1 VDLPRLV
8 LCGVVILSVILLG
21 TGCFQPSTPPLPS
34 PEVEGSAPS
43 EQLEDQAE
51 DFEIYEEEDVEEE
64 FELLEEDVRGPGATL
79 RGTIKNAKTKK
90 PVPGASVTVTLS
102 TGGRFDALTNGDGHY
117 IFSFP
122 SLPSRITKATFTA
135 SREGYRTFT
144 KKLTLKEGKTTTLN
158 VSLKPTY
165 PILKGVV
172 KDKKGR
178 PLEGAI
184 VRLQRGGAVYS
195 TTTDRKGSYL
205 IQDISPGTYTL
216 TVTKSG
222 YRPFSR
228 SVTLGMGKTVVV
240 NIRME
245 AEPGSTPTA
254 LSKWTVM
261 VYMDADNDLYYE
273 QDLEE
278 MERVRYTPQVQVV
291 VQLDTFG
298 YGGTYRYHI
307 RGGNTPYEGDLV
319 ETLPEQNM
327 ADPAT
332 LRDFVIWAMRNYP
345 AERYLLVLW
354 DHGGGWLKRGPSS
367 RGFLVDETIGDI
379 MSTGELISALN
390 GVPRKVDV
398 LAFDACLMQMV
409 EVAYEITSRVPSVKC
424 LDYLVASEE
433 VMWTAWSEEGIRSG
447 LPYHT
452 ILADLV
458 ANPSMSP
465 LSLVRIMV
473 SRYQGYWSS
482 FSRVTLSAVDL
493 SRFRSSAQSVL
504 DNFATVLR
512 QSPYREQIFG
522 AASSAQAYDP
532 EGNYQ
537 YRDLYDFASKVQ
549 SVPGCGSAA
558 QQVMQFVQSV
568 VVAEWH
574 SSDLPGSHGISIY
587 LPTGRDDISPK
598 YSSLA
603 FAQGTQ
609 WDEFLTAQQFLERVR
624 IAWIYTET
632 SVYSSRAL
640 PQGLQIPGTDLV
652 IPEHTHIY
660 TQRVRGNNEVWKG
673 IVVLF
678 YPYPGASRYNLY
690 RRVDNGPFELWMFWN
705 NPPQEAGLLGFGD
718 SGVQENHTYTY
729 YITAS
734 VGNAETPPSESVS
747 LRPVFLPPIYLV
759 NPPDGATISSPPTF
773 SWNIA
778 GNVNTPLVYTYLDVY
793 DVTSNSY
800 SWWYGAEG
808 VITQVPY
815 NYDGKASPLEKDHE
829 YAWRVTLFGYDSSG
843 KLVSISWSDEW
854 HFSYQ

>member
-1 VDLPRLV
+1 MRFLRLV
-8 LCGVVILSVILLG
+8 CCGVVVLWVIAFAA
-21 TGCFQPSTPPLPS
+21 GCFQPSTPPLPS
-34 PEVEGSAPS
+34 PEGEGSVPS

-165 PILKGVV
+165 PILKGIV

-367 RGFLVDETIGDI
+367 RG
-379 MSTGELISALN
+379 
-390 GVPRKVDV
+390 
-398 LAFDACLMQMV
+398 
-409 EVAYEITSRVPSVKC
+409 
-424 LDYLVASEE
+424 
-433 VMWTAWSEEGIRSG
+433 
-447 LPYHT
+447 
-452 ILADLV
+452 
-458 ANPSMSP
+458 
-465 LSLVRIMV
+465 
-473 SRYQGYWSS
+473 
-482 FSRVTLSAVDL
+482 L
-493 SRFRSSAQSVL
+493 SRRRNDQRHHV
-504 DNFATVLR
+504 DWR
-512 QSPYREQIFG
+512 
-522 AASSAQAYDP
+522 
-532 EGNYQ
+532 
-537 YRDLYDFASKVQ
+537 
-549 SVPGCGSAA
+549 
-558 QQVMQFVQSV
+558 
-568 VVAEWH
+568 
-574 SSDLPGSHGISIY
+574 
-587 LPTGRDDISPK
+587 
-598 YSSLA
+598 
-603 FAQGTQ
+603 
-609 WDEFLTAQQFLERVR
+609 
-624 IAWIYTET
+624 
-632 SVYSSRAL
+632 
-640 PQGLQIPGTDLV
+640 TDQC
-652 IPEHTHIY
+652 P
-660 TQRVRGNNEVWKG
+660 
-673 IVVLF
+673 
-678 YPYPGASRYNLY
+678 
-690 RRVDNGPFELWMFWN
+690 
-705 NPPQEAGLLGFGD
+705 
-718 SGVQENHTYTY
+718 
-729 YITAS
+729 
-734 VGNAETPPSESVS
+734 
-747 LRPVFLPPIYLV
+747 
-759 NPPDGATISSPPTF
+759 
-773 SWNIA
+773 
-778 GNVNTPLVYTYLDVY
+778 
-793 DVTSNSY
+793 
-800 SWWYGAEG
+800 
-808 VITQVPY
+808 
-815 NYDGKASPLEKDHE
+815 
-829 YAWRVTLFGYDSSG
+829 
-843 KLVSISWSDEW
+843 
-854 HFSYQ
+854 